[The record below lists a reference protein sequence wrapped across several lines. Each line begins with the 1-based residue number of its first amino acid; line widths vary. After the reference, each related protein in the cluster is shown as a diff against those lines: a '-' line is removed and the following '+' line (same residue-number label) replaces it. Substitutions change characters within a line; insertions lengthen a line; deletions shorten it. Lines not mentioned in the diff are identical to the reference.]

1 MNKKKIVAFVEP
13 SFYGVG
19 FVRAAFDLGHKIISI
34 VSSENNPKE
43 YGYEGLYDDIII
55 ADVRDEQSIFNAI
68 KNSKYYGK
76 LDALI
81 PAADYV
87 SAITAKV
94 DERLGLTG
102 IPYEAEVKSRN
113 KDLAREAYKEH
124 GVPSAKF
131 KKVKNYVEA
140 IKAVEEIGYPVILK
154 PTNCESSQN
163 VFFITNNNEL
173 KNAVKCMENFKESY
187 MGFKVREE
195 FLIEEYLEGQEFSI
209 EVFLHNGKE
218 VFSSVTEKIV
228 SKLPYFVEIAH
239 VVPASINLDKQKDI
253 IEVAISAVKA
263 LGIMNGSSHVEVKL
277 SKTGPRLIE
286 VNGRPGGDNISSDLL
301 INALGIDLFKATI
314 NYYLGNTINLVPTQH
329 KAAAVAYL
337 IAKKDGI
344 LSKVNGLDDL
354 KNNKNFVRYN
364 MDLKSG
370 DAIRMAQNS
379 DERLGYIIVKGDIP
393 KEAKNTALDLIN
405 SLEIVYM
412 ENRKI
417 S

>member
-1 MNKKKIVAFVEP
+1 MNNKKVVAFVEP

-19 FVRAAFDLGHKIISI
+19 FVRAASDLGHKIISI
-34 VSSENNPKE
+34 VSSKNNPKE

-55 ADVRDEQSIFNAI
+55 ADVRDEESIFNAI

-113 KDLAREAYKEH
+113 KDLAREAYKEN

-131 KKVKNYVEA
+131 KKVKNYVESK
-140 IKAVEEIGYPVILK
+140 KAVDEIGYPVILK

-163 VFFITNNNEL
+163 VFFINNNLEL
-173 KNAVKCMENFKESY
+173 ENAVECMSNFKESY
-187 MGFKVREE
+187 MGFKVRKE

-209 EVFLHNGKE
+209 EVFLHNGKK

-228 SKLPYFVEIAH
+228 SKLPYFVETAH
-239 VVPASINLDKQKDI
+239 IVPTSVYLDKQNDI
-253 IEVAISAVKA
+253 IDVAIMAVKA
-263 LGIMNGSSHVEVKL
+263 LGIMNGPCHVEVKL

-314 NYYLGNTINLVPTQH
+314 NYYLDDVISLTPSQH

-354 KNNKNFVRYN
+354 KNNKNVIRYN

-370 DAIRMAQNS
+370 DAIRTAQNS
-379 DERLGYIIVKGDIP
+379 DERLGYIIVKADVP
-393 KEAKNTALDLIN
+393 KEAKKMALDLIN
-405 SLEIVYM
+405 KLEIVYM
-412 ENRKI
+412 KN
-417 S
+417 

>member
-1 MNKKKIVAFVEP
+1 MLFR
-13 SFYGVG
+13 S
-19 FVRAAFDLGHKIISI
+19 
-34 VSSENNPKE
+34 
-43 YGYEGLYDDIII
+43 GLYDDIII
-55 ADVRDEQSIFNAI
+55 ADVRDEESIFNAI

-94 DERLGLTG
+94 EERLGLTG
-102 IPYEAEVKSRN
+102 LSYEAEVKSRN

-140 IKAVEEIGYPVILK
+140 IKAVEEIGYPVIIK

-163 VFFITNNNEL
+163 VFFIKNNIEL
-173 KNAVKCMENFKESY
+173 QSAVKCMENFKESY
-187 MGFKVREE
+187 MGFKVRKE

-209 EVFLHNGKE
+209 EVFLHNGEK
-218 VFSSVTEKIV
+218 VFASVTEKIV
-228 SKLPYFVEIAH
+228 SKLPYFVEVEH
-239 VVPASINLDKQKDI
+239 VVPTSVYLDKQKDI

-263 LGIMNGSSHVEVKL
+263 LGIMNGPCHVEIKL
-277 SKTGPRLIE
+277 SATGPRLIE

-314 NYYLGNTINLVPTQH
+314 NYYLGNVISLIPTKQ

-337 IAKKDGI
+337 IAKNEGV
-344 LSKVNGLDDL
+344 LSKVNGLDNL
-354 KNNKNFVRYN
+354 NNNENVIRYN

-370 DAIRMAQNS
+370 DAVRMAQNS
-379 DERLGYIIVKGDIP
+379 DERLGYIIVKGDTP
-393 KEAKNTALDLIN
+393 KEAKKTALDLIN
-405 SLEIVYM
+405 TLEIVY
-412 ENRKI
+412 K
-417 S
+417 